1 MRLSYNRW
9 NDSCFR
15 IARQLWTVRKHNWWS
30 LVRCCMLWVP
40 QCWASWWKASH
51 GKQYQRTQVS
61 GLIHTVLAAT
71 VYLCV
76 LLIHTHTHTHT
87 HTALLE
93 EGQAIERV
101 GFIKEGRCL
110 AYAKVPNTPRPVQVS
125 TQQCHIQ
132 WCGKGGNKIIFLI
145 SVGVRWWAWPGQ
157 LYWRATL
164 EGKRNSAIFYCLCS
178 PSEGW
183 MGWWYSHKRQVLEDT
198 EM

>member
-1 MRLSYNRW
+1 MIPALELP
-9 NDSCFR
+9 DSCEQWENTTGEVLSAAACCESLSAEQAGGSHHMGNSTR
-15 IARQLWTVRKHNWWS
+15 EHKLVASSTPSWQQLST
-30 LVRCCMLWVP
+30 C
-40 QCWASWWKASH
+40 
-51 GKQYQRTQVS
+51 VS
-61 GLIHTVLAAT
+61 
-71 VYLCV
+71 CSS
-76 LLIHTHTHTHT
+76 THT